1 MYIPREQRGAVFTS
15 IHGHTWIFFLFSLH
29 TSRAECRCAI
39 TTRKSWQIFFLSKV
53 NFHGRFFFW
62 ARSVS
67 TYDHVYF
74 MYTRMYT
81 HSMYVC
87 MYVCVYIRMYTHR
100 IWISWKV
107 TGPRTRTGGKSDH
120 QRIEGCAGRKQTC
133 RRQRAL
139 VTLPLRVGEAAR
151 VISTSL
157 TPAGGHIERV

>member
-87 MYVCVYIRMYTHR
+87 MYVCVCIRMYTHR
-100 IWISWKV
+100 MYVCMYVCMNLWKSWQTFGRISFQAHSLFTATV
-107 TGPRTRTGGKSDH
+107 GRTFENFVPPGG
-120 QRIEGCAGRKQTC
+120 QTW
-133 RRQRAL
+133 AL
-139 VTLPLRVGEAAR
+139 
-151 VISTSL
+151 S
-157 TPAGGHIERV
+157 